1 MVNSV
6 SRSLH
11 RRPRRH
17 RRAWLGALAL
27 ALFGAGPAASGCAPG
42 FDPPSKIQG
51 LRVFAAPAD
60 LPYANPGDDVTF
72 ELSYEDAPSDTSE
85 GGRAIQILWIGGCFN
100 PEGDQYYACYPQ
112 FAELLGAMSGGGSP
126 PKGLLGVGPT
136 FTLTIP
142 DDIVTRRPPPPEGGG
157 GRYGMAYVFF
167 AACAG
172 ELRPVAP
179 DSDGKAGSFPIGC
192 FDEAGQ
198 RLGAESFVPGYTQ
211 VYVFEDGRTNANPT
225 ISALTLGRD
234 GESGAAPIPEDTE
247 DLPVVERCDV
257 TEETRRTAACN
268 KGEESTKGCTT
279 YTLKAIVARDVAELD
294 PGATTADGDPMRESV
309 WLDYYADQGDLGSSV
324 KLVSDANG
332 QYIEDHE
339 ATWIPPATPGVATIY
354 VAAHDSRGGA
364 SVVRRQVRV
373 E

>member
-1 MVNSV
+1 MVNLV
-6 SRSLH
+6 SRIFH
-11 RRPRRH
+11 RRH
-17 RRAWLGALAL
+17 RRTWLGVLAL
-27 ALFGAGPAASGCAPG
+27 SLFGAGPVASGCAPG

-60 LPYANPGDDVTF
+60 LPYAQPGDDVTF

-85 GGRAIQILWIGGCFN
+85 GGRAIQILWIGGCYN

-112 FAELLGAMSGGGSP
+112 FAKLLGGMTEGGAP

-142 DDIVTRRPPPPEGGG
+142 DDIISRRPPPPAGGG

-172 ELRPVAP
+172 ELRQVPAEG
-179 DSDGKAGSFPIGC
+179 DGKAGSFPIGC
-192 FDEAGQ
+192 FNEAGQ

-211 VYVFEDGRTNANPT
+211 VYVFEDGRTNANPV
-225 ISALTLGRD
+225 ISSLTLGRD
-234 GESGAAPIPEDTE
+234 GEPGAVAIPEDPDDPK

-257 TEETRRTAACN
+257 SEETRRTAACN

-279 YTLKAIVARDVAELD
+279 YALKAILPRDVAELD
-294 PGATTADGDPMRESV
+294 PGATGADGKPMRESV
-309 WLDYYADQGDLGSSV
+309 WLDYYADQGDLGKSV
-324 KLVSDANG
+324 KLVTDSTG
-332 QYIEDHE
+332 RYVEDHE
-339 ATWIPPATPGVATIY
+339 TTWTPPQDPGITTIY